1 MRMRRVLIV
10 GGGSSGWM
18 TAAYLEAALRNDPRA
33 KVEITLIESP
43 NIPRIGVGE
52 ATIPSIAHVL
62 GVIGVNAFE
71 FMRAVEGTFKQSIK
85 HINWLHES
93 NHAYHH
99 PFSREAHPVVDR
111 TGIEWLMSD
120 RSIPFMETVS
130 AQPKLCHLGMA
141 PVMLGQWDFGAPL
154 SYAFHLN
161 ALKFAD
167 YLRDVATKRGVTHV
181 LDDVTDVEMREDGH
195 IAAIKTK
202 EGKRFTADLFIDCT
216 GFVSLLMEKTLNVP
230 WVDFSQ
236 WLLCNR
242 ALVMRIPHER
252 YYPGQVRPYTTAT
265 ALSSGWVWETV
276 LTGGRA
282 IGYVHSSDHIGLEH
296 AEQELRAYEGPHCE
310 DLATRTVH
318 FKVGMREKAWVK
330 NCVAIGLSGGF
341 IEPLESTGLYLSY
354 IAAIVLHEQFPYR
367 DEDMETMAFRTNRL
381 MALRYHEILDFI
393 NLHYCLTK
401 RTDSDFWREV
411 QRPERIVPRL
421 KAKLDYWK
429 LKPPSGVDFVD
440 QFLPGMPSEGTDPG
454 HSPGD
459 HRTLVDTGD
468 LFNHQSYEV
477 ILYGMD
483 FMAEEYREQYGHER
497 PKPLV
502 AQPVID
508 RLQAAPS
515 KLPPHDIWLQRVVG
529 MENYGPRNDRWCA
542 GGRPD

>member
-1 MRMRRVLIV
+1 MRRRRVLIV
-10 GGGSSGWM
+10 GGGSSGWIA
-18 TAAYLEAALRNDPRA
+18 AAYLEAALRNDPRA

-43 NIPRIGVGE
+43 DIPRIGVGE

-62 GVIGVNAFE
+62 GVIGLNPFE

-85 HINWLHES
+85 HINWLHKDG
-93 NHAYHH
+93 HAYHH
-99 PFSREAHPVVDR
+99 PFSREAQPVVDR
-111 TGIEWLMSD
+111 AGVEWLMSD

-130 AQPKLCHLGMA
+130 SQPKLCHLGMA

-161 ALKFAD
+161 AQKLAD
-167 YLRDVATKRGVTHV
+167 YLRDVATQRGVTHV
-181 LDDVTDVEMREDGH
+181 LDEVTDVEMREDGY
-195 IAAIKTK
+195 IAAVTTK
-202 EGKRFTADLFIDCT
+202 EGQRLTADLFVDCT
-216 GFVSLLMEKTLNVP
+216 GFAARLIEKALRVG

-276 LTGGRA
+276 LTSGRA
-282 IGYVHSSDHIGLEH
+282 IGYVHSSEHISLED
-296 AEQELRAYEGPHCE
+296 AERELRAYEGPHCN
-310 DLATRTVH
+310 DLPTRTVP

-330 NCVAIGLSGGF
+330 NCVALGLSGGF

-354 IAAIVLHEQFPYR
+354 FAAIVLHEQFPYR
-367 DEDMETMAFRTNRL
+367 DEDMEAMAFRVNRL
-381 MALRYHEILDFI
+381 MAARYHEVLDFI

-401 RTDSDFWREV
+401 RTDTDFWREV

-440 QFLPGMPSEGTDPG
+440 QFLPGMSDEGTNLGDPA
-454 HSPGD
+454 GD
-459 HRTLVDTGD
+459 HRTLVDTGN
-468 LFNHQSYEV
+468 LFNHQSYEC

-483 FMAEEYREQYGHER
+483 FMADEYRERYGDDR
-497 PKPLV
+497 PKPRV
-502 AQPVID
+502 AEPVVA

-515 KLPPHDIWLQRVVG
+515 KLPPHDIWLQRIMG
-529 MENYGPRNDRWCA
+529 MENYGPRNDQWCA
-542 GGRPD
+542 GGPRR